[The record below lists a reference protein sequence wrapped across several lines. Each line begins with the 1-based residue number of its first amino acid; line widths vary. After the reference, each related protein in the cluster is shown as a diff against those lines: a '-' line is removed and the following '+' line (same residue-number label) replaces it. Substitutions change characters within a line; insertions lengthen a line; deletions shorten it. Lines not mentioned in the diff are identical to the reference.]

1 MPHILKHEKAPIYIR
16 FVSDYDTKGGQ
27 VIKKTEATR
36 FPTEAAAICA
46 LEDSDH
52 QENFYPEYVKA

>member
-1 MPHILKHEKAPIYIR
+1 MSYILKHEKAPIYIR
-16 FVSDYDTKGGQ
+16 FVSDYDINGGQ
-27 VIKKTEATR
+27 VIKKNEATR

-52 QENFYPEYVKA
+52 IENFYPVYVKA